1 MSYRVQL
8 SAAAERDLE
17 RIPRDALRRVD
28 AKLSAMG
35 REPRPHGVAKLRG
48 REGTGWRVRVG
59 DYRILY
65 TIDDDARTVSVYRI
79 APRSS
84 AYQG

>member
-1 MSYRVQL
+1 MSYRVHL
-8 SAAAERDLE
+8 STAAERDLE
-17 RIPRDALRRVD
+17 RIPRDALRRID

-35 REPRPHGVAKLRG
+35 REPRPNGVAKLKG
-48 REGTGWRVRVG
+48 RQGTGWQVRVG

-65 TIDDDARTVSVYRI
+65 TIDDNAETVLVYRI